1 MVKVEE
7 ITSEKIKKGQVFL
20 MDNFGKEITK
30 LKAIANMISSVSQS
44 DNALAIEDTRIGLSF
59 ALDDIS
65 AEIKKGL
72 EHLEKEIRKDVYIA
86 FFAEHALELCEL
98 GIGDRYTHKS
108 HLAHSCI
115 EIDREIM
122 KLQELKAR
130 CMDHLEEIESKT
142 AI

>member
-1 MVKVEE
+1 MVEVEE
-7 ITSEKIKKGQVFL
+7 ITAERIKKGQVFL

-59 ALDDIS
+59 ALDDII
-65 AEIKKGL
+65 AEIEKGI
-72 EHLEKEIRKDVYIA
+72 EHLDKEIRKDVYVA
-86 FFAEHALELCEL
+86 FFAEQMLELCDL
-98 GIGDRYTHKS
+98 GIGPKGTHRS
-108 HLAHSCI
+108 NLTYSCV

-122 KLQELKAR
+122 KLQKLKAR
-130 CMDHLEEIESKT
+130 CMERLAESESVS